1 MNKPMNWP
9 VPILIAV
16 ILFSFVA
23 PYLGRAQ
30 ERPDDAQLKTLL
42 RDRIDTAHAGVGIVV
57 GIIDEKGTRII
68 SYGHLKSGGD
78 AVVDG
83 DSVFEIGSVTK
94 VFTTELLA
102 DMVAKGEVK
111 LDDPVAKYLPAT
123 VKVPAY
129 NGRQITLQDL
139 ATQSSGLPRL
149 PDNLVPADN
158 SNPYA
163 DYTVEQLYTFLSSY
177 TLTRDIGVQ
186 YEYSNLG
193 MGLLGHALALKAGTT
208 YEALVTQRLCRPL
221 GMTNTS
227 ITLSAAAKKHLA
239 IGHNKVG
246 LAVSNWDIPTLAGA
260 GALRSTAN
268 DMLKFVAANLTL
280 SNTDLKAAM
289 ESAQTPRRDVSKGMK
304 IGLGWHIATSYGAEL
319 VWHNGGTGG
328 YHSFIGFDKKQQRGI
343 VVLSNS
349 EYDIDDIGLHW
360 LEPKYALAKLDG
372 SKARQAVPVK
382 AGVQARY
389 VGRYQLGPAFFFNVR
404 QAGDHLQVQLTGQSY
419 LDIYP
424 ESETKF
430 FCDVVDAQISFQ
442 QDGTGKTISLTLH
455 QNGANQV
462 AKKISDEA
470 PKEKGAAKVDP
481 KIYDAYAGKYQL
493 APGAVFTVRREGNR
507 LLVQLTGQ
515 SFLEAFPSSE
525 TEFFYRVV
533 DAQLT
538 FVKNR
543 QGEVTSL
550 ILHQNGL
557 NQEAKRLK

>member
-1 MNKPMNWP
+1 MNWP

-78 AVVDG
+78 AIVDG

-111 LDDPVAKYLPAT
+111 LDDPVAKYLLAT
-123 VKVPAY
+123 VKVPTY

-149 PDNLVPADN
+149 PDNLVPADGA
-158 SNPYA
+158 NPYA
-163 DYTVEQLYTFLSSY
+163 DYTVEQLYTFLSGY
-177 TLTRDIGVQ
+177 TLTRDIGAQ

-193 MGLLGHALALKAGTT
+193 MGLLGHALALKAGTN

-227 ITLSAAAKKHLA
+227 ITLSAAAKKRLA

-260 GALRSTAN
+260 GALRSTVN

-289 ESAQTPRRDVSKGMK
+289 ESAQSPRRDVSKGMK
-304 IGLGWHIATSYGAEL
+304 LGLGWHIATSYGAEL
-319 VWHNGGTGG
+319 VWHNGATGG
-328 YHSFIGFDKKQQRGI
+328 YHSFIGFDKKRQRGV

-349 EYDIDDIGLHW
+349 ENSIDDLGFHL
-360 LEPKYALAKLDG
+360 LDPKYPLAKLDS

-382 AGVQARY
+382 SEVQARY

-470 PKEKGAAKVDP
+470 PKEKGVAKVDP
-481 KIYDAYAGKYQL
+481 KIYDTYAGKYQL

-538 FVKNR
+538 FVKNQ